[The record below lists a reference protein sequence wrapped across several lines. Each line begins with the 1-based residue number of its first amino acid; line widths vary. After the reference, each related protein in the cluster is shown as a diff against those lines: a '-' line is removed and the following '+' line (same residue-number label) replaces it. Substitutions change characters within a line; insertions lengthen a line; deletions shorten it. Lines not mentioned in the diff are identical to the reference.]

1 MLENIVQIK
10 FMILRHADSCRRY
23 TTIYNTCKMRE
34 KEKQQECLLSK
45 SVKNMD
51 LVVESGVYK
60 M

>member
-1 MLENIVQIK
+1 
-10 FMILRHADSCRRY
+10 
-23 TTIYNTCKMRE
+23 MRE